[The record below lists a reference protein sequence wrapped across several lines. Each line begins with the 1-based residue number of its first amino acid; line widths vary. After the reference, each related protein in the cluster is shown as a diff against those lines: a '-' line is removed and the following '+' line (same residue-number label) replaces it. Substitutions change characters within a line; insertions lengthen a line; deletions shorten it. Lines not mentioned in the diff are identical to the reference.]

1 MRRKN
6 TPDIMLL
13 DGWREYRHSKDM
25 NRDIHR
31 RVWLIAG
38 PIIISN
44 ISVPMLGAVD
54 TAVMGHL
61 PDPKY
66 IGGVAIGAMVFTFIY
81 WGFGFLR
88 MGTGGLTAQAFG
100 AKDADEVRACLARAA
115 VVGIPAALILIAL
128 QSPIAA
134 AAFSILEA
142 SADVETL
149 GREYFFVRIWGAPA
163 TLMNFALLGWFIGC
177 QNTKAA
183 LWHQL
188 SLNSVNIVLDL
199 VFVLGCGWGVA
210 GVAAATAIADVIAVI
225 IGLLLAL
232 PILRKL
238 GGRFAWAN
246 ILETQKIKRTITLNV
261 DIFIRTICLVFAFA
275 YFTAQGAAFGNV
287 VLAANAVMLNFQTF
301 MAHALDGFAHA
312 VEALGGGAIGA
323 KDRRAFR
330 DAVRVSVFWGL
341 VVALGFTLIY
351 LVAGPFIIDALTGI
365 ETVRKASREFLVWS
379 IVMPLIAVF
388 PFLFDGIFL
397 GATRG
402 ATMRNAM
409 IVSLLIYLVCC
420 YALVPLWG
428 NDGLW
433 ASLTI
438 FMGARGL
445 TLGVRY
451 PGLVRSVGRVG

>member
-1 MRRKN
+1 MRRAKN
-6 TPDIMLL
+6 TDTARL
-13 DGWREYRHSKDM
+13 DGHTEYRHSNEM
-25 NRDIHR
+25 NRDTHR

-44 ISVPMLGAVD
+44 ISVPLLGAVD
-54 TAVMGHL
+54 TAVVGHL

-66 IGGVAIGAMVFTFIY
+66 LGGVAIGAMVFTFIY

-100 AKDADEVRACLARAA
+100 AKDPDEVRACLARAA
-115 VVGIPAALILIAL
+115 VIGIPVALVLIML
-128 QSPIAA
+128 QGPIAA
-134 AAFSILEA
+134 IAFSIVDA
-142 SADVETL
+142 SAEVETL
-149 GREYFFVRIWGAPA
+149 AQEYFFVRIWGAPA

-188 SLNSVNIVLDL
+188 SLNGVNIVLDL
-199 VFVLGCGWGVA
+199 IFVIGFGWGVA
-210 GVAAATAIADVIAVI
+210 GVAAATAIADVIALGV
-225 IGLLLAL
+225 GLFLAM

-238 GGRFAWAN
+238 GGRFIRAK
-246 ILETQKIKRTITLNV
+246 ILEASKIKRTVALNI
-261 DIFIRTICLVFAFA
+261 DIFIRTICLVSAFA

-287 VLAANAVMLNFQTF
+287 VLAVNAVLLNFQTF
-301 MAHALDGFAHA
+301 MAHALDGFAHSA
-312 VEALGGGAIGA
+312 EALGGGAIGA
-323 KDRRAFR
+323 RDREAFR
-330 DAVRVSVFWGL
+330 DAVRVSALWGV
-341 VVALGFTLIY
+341 VVAIGFALVY
-351 LVAGPFIIDALTGI
+351 LAAGPYLIDALTGI
-365 ETVRKASREFLVWS
+365 ETVRSAAREYMVWS
-379 IVMPLIAVF
+379 VMMPLIAVF
-388 PFLFDGIFL
+388 PFLLDGIFL

-409 IVSLLIYLVCC
+409 IVSLLIYLACC
-420 YALVPLWG
+420 YFLVPLWG

-438 FMGARGL
+438 FMGVRGL

-451 PGLVRSVGRVG
+451 PGLVRSVGTA

>member
-1 MRRKN
+1 MK
-6 TPDIMLL
+6 
-13 DGWREYRHSKDM
+13 RE
-25 NRDIHR
+25 IHR
-31 RVWLIAG
+31 RVWHIAG

-66 IGGVAIGAMVFTFIY
+66 LGGVAVGAMVFNFIY

-100 AKDADEVRACLARAA
+100 AQDADEVRACLARAA
-115 VVGIPAALILIAL
+115 VIGIPAAFALIIL
-128 QSPIAA
+128 QVPIASV
-134 AAFSILEA
+134 AFSILEA
-142 SADVETL
+142 SPGVEAL
-149 GREYFFVRIWGAPA
+149 AYEYFSVRIWGAPA

-177 QNTKAA
+177 QNTRAA

-188 SLNSVNIVLDL
+188 SLNGVNILLDL
-199 VFVLGCGWGVA
+199 VFVLGLDRGVA
-210 GVAAATAIADVIAVI
+210 GVAAATAIADAVAVV
-225 IGLLLAL
+225 IGLFLAL
-232 PILRKL
+232 PIVRRL
-238 GGRFAWAN
+238 GGAFVRAK
-246 ILETQKIKRTITLNV
+246 ILETSKIRRTIALNI
-261 DIFIRTICLVFAFA
+261 DIFIRTICLVSAFA

-287 VLAANAVMLNFQTF
+287 VLAANAVLLNFQTF

-312 VEALGGGAIGA
+312 AEALGGGAIGA
-323 KDRRAFR
+323 RDRQAFR

-341 VVALGFTLIY
+341 
-351 LVAGPFIIDALTGI
+351 LVAVAFSLVYLLAGPLIIDALTGI
-365 ETVRKASREFLVWS
+365 ESVREAGRDYLLWLVL
-379 IVMPLIAVF
+379 MPLVAVF
-388 PFLFDGIFL
+388 PFLLDGIFL
-397 GATRG
+397 GGTRG

-409 IVSLLIYLVCC
+409 IVSLLIYLVSC
-420 YALVPLWG
+420 YFLVPVWG
-428 NDGLW
+428 NNGLW

-451 PGLVRSVGRVG
+451 PALLRTIG

>member
-1 MRRKN
+1 MK
-6 TPDIMLL
+6 
-13 DGWREYRHSKDM
+13 RETHL
-25 NRDIHR
+25 
-31 RVWLIAG
+31 RVWHIAG

-66 IGGVAIGAMVFTFIY
+66 LGGVAVGAMVFTFIY

-100 AKDADEVRACLARAA
+100 AQDADEVRACLARAA
-115 VVGIPAALILIAL
+115 VIGIPAALALIVL
-128 QSPIAA
+128 QVPIASV
-134 AAFSILEA
+134 AFSILEA
-142 SADVETL
+142 SPGVEAL
-149 GREYFFVRIWGAPA
+149 AHEYFSVRIWGAPA

-177 QNTKAA
+177 QNTRAA

-188 SLNSVNIVLDL
+188 SLNGVNILLDL
-199 VFVLGCGWGVA
+199 VFVLGLDWGVA
-210 GVAAATAIADVIAVI
+210 GVAAATAIADAVAVV
-225 IGLLLAL
+225 IGLFLAL
-232 PILRKL
+232 PILRRL
-238 GGRFAWAN
+238 GGAFVRAK
-246 ILETQKIKRTITLNV
+246 ILETSKIRRTIVLNI
-261 DIFIRTICLVFAFA
+261 DIFIRTICLVSAFA

-287 VLAANAVMLNFQTF
+287 VLAANAVLLNFQTF

-312 VEALGGGAIGA
+312 AEALGGGAIGA
-323 KDRRAFR
+323 RDRQAFR

-341 VVALGFTLIY
+341 LVAVAFALVY
-351 LVAGPFIIDALTGI
+351 LLAGPFVIDALTGI
-365 ETVRKASREFLVWS
+365 ESVREAGRDYLLWLVL
-379 IVMPLIAVF
+379 MPLVAVF
-388 PFLFDGIFL
+388 PFLLDGIFL
-397 GATRG
+397 GGTRG

-409 IVSLLIYLVCC
+409 IVSLLIYLVSC
-420 YALVPLWG
+420 YFLVPVWG
-428 NDGLW
+428 NNGLW

-451 PGLVRSVGRVG
+451 PALLRTIG

>member
-1 MRRKN
+1 MK
-6 TPDIMLL
+6 
-13 DGWREYRHSKDM
+13 
-25 NRDIHR
+25 RDTHR

-66 IGGVAIGAMVFTFIY
+66 LGGVAIGAMVFTFIY

-115 VVGIPAALILIAL
+115 VIGIPVALILIAL
-128 QSPIAA
+128 QLPIATV
-134 AAFSILEA
+134 AFSILEA
-142 SADVETL
+142 SPDVEAL
-149 GREYFFVRIWGAPA
+149 AQEYFFVRIWGAPA

-188 SLNSVNIVLDL
+188 SLNGVNIVLDL
-199 VFVLGCGWGVA
+199 VFVLGFGWGVA
-210 GVAAATAIADVIAVI
+210 GVAAATAIADGVAVV
-225 IGLLLAL
+225 IGLFLAL

-238 GGRFAWAN
+238 GGEFVRAK
-246 ILETQKIKRTITLNV
+246 ILEASKIKRTIALNV
-261 DIFIRTICLVFAFA
+261 DIFIRTICLVSAFA

-287 VLAANAVMLNFQTF
+287 VLAANAVLLNFQTF
-301 MAHALDGFAHA
+301 MAHALDGLAHA
-312 VEALGGGAIGA
+312 AEALGGEAIGA
-323 KDRRAFR
+323 KDRKAFR
-330 DAVRVSVFWGL
+330 DAVRVSVFWGM
-341 VVALGFTLIY
+341 VVAVGFSLLYLI
-351 LVAGPFIIDALTGI
+351 AGPFIIDALTGI
-365 ETVRKASREFLVWS
+365 ESVRETSREYLVWS
-379 IVMPLIAVF
+379 VAMPLIAVF
-388 PFLFDGIFL
+388 PFLLDGIFL
-397 GATRG
+397 GGTRG

-409 IVSLLIYLVCC
+409 IASLLIYLACC
-420 YALVPLWG
+420 YFLVPLWG

-433 ASLTI
+433 ASLAI

-451 PGLVRSVGRVG
+451 PALARSVGREG

>member
-6 TPDIMLL
+6 TPGGMLL
-13 DGWREYRHSKDM
+13 DGRREYRHSKDM

-100 AKDADEVRACLARAA
+100 AKDVDEVRACLARAA
-115 VVGIPAALILIAL
+115 VVGIPAALTLIAL
-128 QSPIAA
+128 QFPIATM
-134 AAFSILEA
+134 AFSILEA
-142 SADVETL
+142 SADVEAL
-149 GREYFFVRIWGAPA
+149 AQEYFFVRIWGAPA

-188 SLNSVNIVLDL
+188 SLNGVNIVLDL
-199 VFVLGCGWGVA
+199 VFVVGCGWGVA

-232 PILRKL
+232 PIMRKL
-238 GGRFAWAN
+238 GGRFAWVN
-246 ILETQKIKRTITLNV
+246 ILEAQKIKRTIALNV
-261 DIFIRTICLVFAFA
+261 NIFVRTICLVSAFA

-365 ETVRKASREFLVWS
+365 ETVREASREFLVWS

-451 PGLVRSVGRVG
+451 PGLVRSVGPVG

>member
-1 MRRKN
+1 
-6 TPDIMLL
+6 
-13 DGWREYRHSKDM
+13 M
-25 NRDIHR
+25 NRETHK

-66 IGGVAIGAMVFTFIY
+66 LGGVAIGAMVFTFIY

-100 AKDADEVRACLARAA
+100 AQDADEVRACLARAA
-115 VVGIPAALILIAL
+115 VIGIPAALILIVL
-128 QSPIAA
+128 QLPIASV
-134 AAFSILEA
+134 AFSILEA
-142 SADVETL
+142 SAEVETL
-149 GREYFFVRIWGAPA
+149 AQEYFFVRIWGAPA

-188 SLNSVNIVLDL
+188 SLNGVNIVLDL
-199 VFVLGCGWGVA
+199 VFVVWFGWWVA
-210 GVAAATAIADVIAVI
+210 GVAAATAIADAVAVV
-225 IGLLLAL
+225 IGLFLAL
-232 PILRKL
+232 PILRGL
-238 GGRFAWAN
+238 GGQFVRAK
-246 ILETQKIKRTITLNV
+246 ILEASKIKRTVALNI
-261 DIFIRTICLVFAFA
+261 DIFIRTICLVSAFA

-287 VLAANAVMLNFQTF
+287 VLAANAVLLNFQTF
-301 MAHALDGFAHA
+301 MAHALDGFAHSA
-312 VEALGGGAIGA
+312 EALGGGAIGA
-323 KDRRAFR
+323 KDRKAFR

-341 VVALGFTLIY
+341 VVAVGFSLLY
-351 LVAGPFIIDALTGI
+351 LVAGPVIIDVLTGI
-365 ETVRKASREFLVWS
+365 ETVRETGRDFLVWS
-379 IVMPLIAVF
+379 AVMPLIAVF
-388 PFLFDGIFL
+388 PFLLDGIFL

-409 IVSLLIYLVCC
+409 IVSLMFYVACC
-420 YALVPLWG
+420 YFLVPLWG

-445 TLGVRY
+445 TLGVCY
-451 PGLVRSVGRVG
+451 PALVKSIGQKK

>member
-1 MRRKN
+1 
-6 TPDIMLL
+6 
-13 DGWREYRHSKDM
+13 M
-25 NRDIHR
+25 NRETHK

-66 IGGVAIGAMVFTFIY
+66 LGGVAIGAMVFTFIY

-100 AKDADEVRACLARAA
+100 AQDADEVRACLARAA
-115 VVGIPAALILIAL
+115 VIGIPAALILIVL
-128 QSPIAA
+128 QLPIASV
-134 AAFSILEA
+134 AFSILEA
-142 SADVETL
+142 SSDVENL
-149 GREYFFVRIWGAPA
+149 AQEYFFVRIWGAPA

-188 SLNSVNIVLDL
+188 SLNGVNIVLDL
-199 VFVLGCGWGVA
+199 VFVVWFGWGVA
-210 GVAAATAIADVIAVI
+210 GVAAATAIADAVAVV
-225 IGLLLAL
+225 IGLFLAL
-232 PILRKL
+232 PILRGL
-238 GGRFAWAN
+238 GGQFVRAK
-246 ILETQKIKRTITLNV
+246 ILEASKIKRTVALNI
-261 DIFIRTICLVFAFA
+261 DIFIRTICLVSAFA

-287 VLAANAVMLNFQTF
+287 VLAANAVLLNFQTF
-301 MAHALDGFAHA
+301 MAHALDGFAHSA
-312 VEALGGGAIGA
+312 EALGGGAIGA

-341 VVALGFTLIY
+341 VVAVGFSLLY
-351 LVAGPFIIDALTGI
+351 LVAGPVIIDVLTGI
-365 ETVRKASREFLVWS
+365 ETVRETGRDFLVWS
-379 IVMPLIAVF
+379 AVMPLIAVF
-388 PFLFDGIFL
+388 PFLLDGIFL

-409 IVSLLIYLVCC
+409 IVSLMIYVACC
-420 YALVPLWG
+420 YFLVPLWG

-451 PGLVRSVGRVG
+451 PALVKSVGQKK

>member
-1 MRRKN
+1 
-6 TPDIMLL
+6 
-13 DGWREYRHSKDM
+13 M
-25 NRDIHR
+25 NRETHK

-66 IGGVAIGAMVFTFIY
+66 LGGVAIGAMVFTFIY

-100 AKDADEVRACLARAA
+100 AQDADEVRACLARAA
-115 VVGIPAALILIAL
+115 VIGIPAALILIVL
-128 QSPIAA
+128 QLPIASV
-134 AAFSILEA
+134 AFSILEA
-142 SADVETL
+142 SSDVENL
-149 GREYFFVRIWGAPA
+149 AQEYFFVRIWGAPA

-188 SLNSVNIVLDL
+188 SLNGVNIVLDL
-199 VFVLGCGWGVA
+199 VFVVWFGWGVA
-210 GVAAATAIADVIAVI
+210 GVAAATAIADAVAVV
-225 IGLLLAL
+225 IGLFLAL
-232 PILRKL
+232 PILRML
-238 GGRFAWAN
+238 GGQFIRAK
-246 ILETQKIKRTITLNV
+246 ILEASKIKRAVALNI

-275 YFTAQGAAFGNV
+275 YFTAQCAAFGNV
-287 VLAANAVMLNFQTF
+287 VLAANAVLLNFQTF
-301 MAHALDGFAHA
+301 MAHALDGFAHSA
-312 VEALGGGAIGA
+312 EALGGGAIGA
-323 KDRRAFR
+323 EDRRAFR

-341 VVALGFTLIY
+341 VVAVGFSLLY
-351 LVAGPFIIDALTGI
+351 LVAGPVIIDVLTGI
-365 ETVRKASREFLVWS
+365 ETVRETGRDFLVWS
-379 IVMPLIAVF
+379 AIMPLIAVF
-388 PFLFDGIFL
+388 PFLLDGIFL

-409 IVSLLIYLVCC
+409 IVSLMFYVACC
-420 YALVPLWG
+420 YFLVPLWG

-451 PGLVRSVGRVG
+451 PALVKSVGQKK

>member
-1 MRRKN
+1 
-6 TPDIMLL
+6 MLL
-13 DGWREYRHSKDM
+13 DGRREYRHSKDM

-100 AKDADEVRACLARAA
+100 AKDVDEVRACLARAA
-115 VVGIPAALILIAL
+115 VVGIPAALTLIAL
-128 QSPIAA
+128 QFPIATM
-134 AAFSILEA
+134 AFSILEA
-142 SADVETL
+142 SADVEAL
-149 GREYFFVRIWGAPA
+149 AQEYFFVRIWGAPA

-188 SLNSVNIVLDL
+188 SLNGVNIVLDL
-199 VFVLGCGWGVA
+199 VFVVGCGWGVA

-232 PILRKL
+232 PIMRKL
-238 GGRFAWAN
+238 GGRFAWVN
-246 ILETQKIKRTITLNV
+246 ILEAQKIKRTIALNV
-261 DIFIRTICLVFAFA
+261 NIFVRTICLVSAFA

-341 VVALGFTLIY
+341 VVAHGFTLIY

-365 ETVRKASREFLVWS
+365 ETVREASREFLVWS

-451 PGLVRSVGRVG
+451 PGLVRSVGPVG

>member
-1 MRRKN
+1 MK
-6 TPDIMLL
+6 
-13 DGWREYRHSKDM
+13 RE
-25 NRDIHR
+25 IHR
-31 RVWLIAG
+31 RVWHIAG

-66 IGGVAIGAMVFTFIY
+66 LGGVAVGAMVFTFIY

-100 AKDADEVRACLARAA
+100 AQDADEVRACLARAA
-115 VVGIPAALILIAL
+115 VIGIPAAFALIIL
-128 QSPIAA
+128 QVPIASV
-134 AAFSILEA
+134 AFSILEA
-142 SADVETL
+142 SPGVEAL
-149 GREYFFVRIWGAPA
+149 AYEYFSVRIWGAPA

-177 QNTKAA
+177 QNTRAA

-188 SLNSVNIVLDL
+188 SLNGVNILLDL
-199 VFVLGCGWGVA
+199 VFVLGLDWGVA
-210 GVAAATAIADVIAVI
+210 GVAAATAIADAVAVV
-225 IGLLLAL
+225 IGLFLAL
-232 PILRKL
+232 PIVRRL
-238 GGRFAWAN
+238 GGAFVRAK
-246 ILETQKIKRTITLNV
+246 ILETSKIRRTIALNI
-261 DIFIRTICLVFAFA
+261 DIFIRTICLVSAFA

-287 VLAANAVMLNFQTF
+287 VLAANAVLLNFQTF

-312 VEALGGGAIGA
+312 AEALGGGAIGA
-323 KDRRAFR
+323 RDRQAFR

-341 VVALGFTLIY
+341 
-351 LVAGPFIIDALTGI
+351 LVAVAFSLVYLLAGPLIIDALTGI
-365 ETVRKASREFLVWS
+365 ESVREAGRDYLLWLVL
-379 IVMPLIAVF
+379 MPLVAVF
-388 PFLFDGIFL
+388 PFLLDGIFL
-397 GATRG
+397 GGTRG

-409 IVSLLIYLVCC
+409 IVSLLIYLVSC
-420 YALVPLWG
+420 YFLVPVWG
-428 NDGLW
+428 NNGLW

-451 PGLVRSVGRVG
+451 PALLRTIG